1 MFDPSAFTN
10 DDALISHINLLSQS
24 SSCRSREELTHIAEY
39 IQTQIVEPGTTADH
53 LPLVSAILTAG
64 LPSHTGLANAR
75 GSEKSALSLG
85 KITQSL
91 EKTTRQLEKTKSRT
105 RLELA
110 PAYRALWATTLKATY
125 LTRFEQTVRHC
136 YQTLANGKT
145 YPGLGVDK
153 DDPRS
158 LTAARRFLAAH
169 RQTLWILNPRYSIPQ
184 SP

>member
-1 MFDPSAFTN
+1 MFDPSSFTG
-10 DDALISHINLLSQS
+10 DEALISHINQLSQS
-24 SSCRSREELTHIAEY
+24 HSYRSREELTHIAEY
-39 IQTQIVEPGTTADH
+39 IQTQIIEPGTTADH
-53 LPLVSAILTAG
+53 LSLVSAILTVG
-64 LPSHTGLANAR
+64 LPLPVIAR
-75 GSEKSALSLG
+75 E
-85 KITQSL
+85 L
-91 EKTTRQLEKTKSRT
+91 EQTTRLIEKKKSRT

-158 LTAARRFLAAH
+158 LTAARCFLSAH
-169 RQTLWILNPRYSIPQ
+169 RQTLWILNPRYSLPQ